1 MWQYFSG
8 NPDGGR
14 CGLLTKTDCS
24 VVVGTIDDDGFG
36 DVTCGAVREAYGFLR
51 AERAL
56 T

>member
-1 MWQYFSG
+1 MWQHFSG
-8 NPDGGR
+8 HPNRGR

-24 VVVGTIDDDGFG
+24 VAVGTIDDGFG

-51 AERAL
+51 AERVL